1 MSSQMKAQVDKLLT
15 NVSLQVPSQGLVADE
30 VLPKLVVDQYTG
42 LIGKYG
48 EEHLRAEND
57 LGGGRHEFRRV
68 DPIDYKAGHGYSIED
83 HGLEDL
89 VTKRDLKNIEDPF
102 DAESDKVTGLTQKVM
117 ISKEIKIASLM
128 TNTSILTKNVTLS
141 GTSQFSDYNNSKP
154 LTVFKNA
161 HQSHITELGIMAN
174 TAVMSLSTFNTL
186 KYHPEILEKLGF
198 NNVRAGLITKEE
210 LARAM
215 DIDNLLI
222 AQGIVNNAKKGQ
234 SKTIGS
240 IWGKDIVFYFKP
252 QGPAK
257 GQISLGYK
265 LNLRGEESRQVRKYY
280 IDNPGATAI
289 IVEESYDYQITMPEA
304 GYLIKN
310 AIA

>member
-1 MSSQMKAQVDKLLT
+1 MSSQIKAQVDKLLT

-48 EEHLRAEND
+48 EEHLRAEQD
-57 LGGGRHEFRRV
+57 LGGGRHEYRMV
-68 DPIDYKAGHGYSIED
+68 DPIDYKAGHPYSIQD
-83 HGLEDL
+83 HGLVDM
-89 VTKRDLKNIEDPF
+89 VVKRDLKNIEDPF
-102 DAESDKVTGLTQKVM
+102 NAESDKVLGLTQKVL
-117 ISKEIKIASLM
+117 INKELAIAGLM
-128 TNTSILTKNVTLS
+128 TSTSILTNNVTLA
-141 GTSQFSDYNNSKP
+141 GTSQFSDKANSRP
-154 LTVFKNA
+154 LTVFENA
-161 HQSHITELGIMAN
+161 HNSLINKLGVMAN
-174 TAVMSLSTFNTL
+174 TAIMSLATFNAM
-186 KYHPEILEKLGF
+186 KAHPEILEKLGF
-198 NNVRAGLITKEE
+198 KDNRAGLLSVDD

-215 DIDNLLI
+215 DVDKIFI
-222 AQGIVNNAKKGQ
+222 AQGIRNTAKKGQ
-234 SKTIGS
+234 SSVIGA
-240 IWGKDIVFYFKP
+240 IWGKDIVMYYKP

-257 GQISLGYK
+257 EQISLGYK

-280 IDNPGATAI
+280 VDNPGATAI

>member
-1 MSSQMKAQVDKLLT
+1 MSQIKAQVDKLLT

-30 VLPKLVVDQYTG
+30 LLPKLIVDQYTG

-48 EEHLRAEND
+48 DEHLRAEQD
-57 LGGGRHEFRRV
+57 LGGGRHEYRRV
-68 DPIDYKAGHGYSIED
+68 DPIDYKAGHPFSIQD

-89 VTKRDLKNIEDPF
+89 VTKRDLKNVEDPF
-102 DAESDKVTGLTQKVM
+102 AAESDKVLGLTQKVM
-117 ISKEIKIASLM
+117 INKELKLANLLTSTTVL
-128 TNTSILTKNVTLS
+128 TNNVTLS
-141 GTSQFSDYNNSKP
+141 GNSQFNDYANSQP

-161 HQSHITELGIMAN
+161 HESHINKVGVMAN
-174 TAVMSLSTFNTL
+174 SAVMSLAVFNTL
-186 KYHPEILEKLGF
+186 KYHPQILEKLGY
-198 NNVRAGLITKEE
+198 NQVRAGLLSKEE

-215 DIDNLLI
+215 DIDNLYV
-222 AQGIVNNAKKGQ
+222 ASGIINTAKKGQ
-234 SKTIGS
+234 TSSIS
-240 IWGKDIVFYFKP
+240 AIWGKDIVFYFKP

-265 LNLRGEESRQVRKYY
+265 LNLRGEETRQVRKYF
-280 IDNPGATAI
+280 IDNPGATAL
-289 IVEESYDYQITMPEA
+289 IVEESYDFQVTMPEA